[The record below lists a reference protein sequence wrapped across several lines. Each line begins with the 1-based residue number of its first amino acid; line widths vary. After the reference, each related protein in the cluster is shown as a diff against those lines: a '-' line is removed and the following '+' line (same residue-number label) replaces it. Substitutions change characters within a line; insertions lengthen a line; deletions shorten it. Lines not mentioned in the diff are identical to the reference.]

1 MMGYG
6 PQNFNYGAMG
16 AFYQANSLVA
26 KFAFLVM
33 VLLVFIVILRVGTAI
48 LAWYFSPP
56 ENPILLDG
64 MIDATKTMIIPQ
76 NPLVKGAVPV
86 SRSDNEIHGMEFTW
100 SVWIFIESSTF
111 NSNDHRYKHIFH
123 KGTDKQHRDDDGAN
137 NGTYYPNNAPGLY
150 IDQGPSGMSNDL
162 LLKMNTYDD
171 IEDNI
176 TITGVPLNKWVNV
189 IIRLNKQN
197 QLDVYINGTLTKRH
211 MLSGIGKQNYE
222 DVFLSMNGGFNGYT
236 SELRYF
242 NSAIGTTQIYDLV
255 SNGPN
260 LKSKTENLIKSTPRY
275 LSNRWYFEEAQDI

>member
-6 PQNFNYGAMG
+6 PQNFNYGAMS

-76 NPLVKGAVPV
+76 NPLVKGAIPV

-111 NSNDHRYKHIFH
+111 NSSDHRYKHIFH
-123 KGTDKQHRDDDGAN
+123 KGTDKQHRDDRGKN

-150 IDQGPSGMSNDL
+150 IDQGLTGMSNDL

-176 TITGVPLNKWVNV
+176 TISGVPLNKWVNV

-197 QLDVYINGTLTKRH
+197 QMDVYINGTLTKRH

-260 LKSKTENLIKSTPRY
+260 LKSKSENLIKSTPRY
-275 LSNRWYFEEAQDI
+275 LSSRWYFEEAQDI

>member
-6 PQNFNYGAMG
+6 PQNFNYGAMS

-111 NSNDHRYKHIFH
+111 NSSDHRYKHIFH
-123 KGTDKQHRDDDGAN
+123 KGTDSNIAM
-137 NGTYYPNNAPGLY
+137 
-150 IDQGPSGMSNDL
+150 MSA
-162 LLKMNTYDD
+162 KIM
-171 IEDNI
+171 EHI
-176 TITGVPLNKWVNV
+176 TPITRPVF
-189 IIRLNKQN
+189 I
-197 QLDVYINGTLTKRH
+197 LTKVQPECL
-211 MLSGIGKQNYE
+211 M
-222 DVFLSMNGGFNGYT
+222 T
-236 SELRYF
+236 S
-242 NSAIGTTQIYDLV
+242 S
-255 SNGPN
+255 
-260 LKSKTENLIKSTPRY
+260 
-275 LSNRWYFEEAQDI
+275 

>member
-6 PQNFNYGAMG
+6 PQNFNYGAMS

-76 NPLVKGAVPV
+76 NPLVKGAIPV

-111 NSNDHRYKHIFH
+111 NSSDHRYKHIFH
-123 KGTDKQHRDDDGAN
+123 KGTDKQHRDDGGKN

-150 IDQGPSGMSNDL
+150 IDQGPTGMSNDL

-197 QLDVYINGTLTKRH
+197 QMDVYINGTLTKRH

-260 LKSKTENLIKSTPRY
+260 LKSKSENLIKSTPRY
-275 LSNRWYFEEAQDI
+275 LSSRWYFEEAQDI

>member
-6 PQNFNYGAMG
+6 PQNFNYGAMS

-48 LAWYFSPP
+48 LAWYFSAP

-76 NPLVKGAVPV
+76 NPLVKGAVPIT
-86 SRSDNEIHGMEFTW
+86 RSDNEIHGMEFTW

-111 NSNDHRYKHIFH
+111 NSSDHRYKHIFH
-123 KGTDKQHRDDDGAN
+123 KGTDKQHGEN

-150 IDQGPSGMSNDL
+150 IDQGTDGMSNDL

-260 LKSKTENLIKSTPRY
+260 LKSKSENLIKSTPRY
-275 LSNRWYFEEAQDI
+275 LSSRWYFEEAQDI

>member
-6 PQNFNYGAMG
+6 PQNFNYGG
-16 AFYQANSLVA
+16 ISAFYQANSLVA

-33 VLLVFIVILRVGTAI
+33 VLLVFIVILRLGTAI

-64 MIDATKTMIIPQ
+64 MIDSKKMMVIPQ
-76 NPLVKGAVPV
+76 NPRIKGAVPV

-111 NSNDHRYKHIFH
+111 NNNDHRYKHVFH
-123 KGTDKQHRDDDGAN
+123 KGTDKQYQDADGTN

-150 IDQGPSGMSNDL
+150 IDQGPNGMSNDL
-162 LLKMNTYDD
+162 LIKMNTYDD

-189 IIRLNKQN
+189 IMRLNKQN

-211 MLSGIGKQNYE
+211 MLSGIAKQNYE

-260 LKSKTENLIKSTPRY
+260 LKTKTETLIKSAPRY
-275 LSNRWYFEEAQDI
+275 LSSRWYFEEAQDI